1 MNLKGKKFENAR
13 LGMEIN
19 VYEFDEK
26 EWFMSTEVCKLLEHS
41 NPRKAVSDMVW
52 EDEKTTKHI
61 DFIESIEGVTN
72 GDTPKK
78 INSERTFVTETGLY
92 QLIFRSRVPKARE
105 FQKWVFEE
113 VLPSIRKNNFYVD
126 RDYISKEQYQRLKD
140 MLLIFCENGKIGLPR
155 ASEKIFGNK
164 TELNE
169 RLMNMGLIDR
179 EKCWYDE
186 NFKCVDKDSG
196 KIYPIFVCD
205 VKGKYRDGEVSNTL
219 QVSLTNHGFVYL
231 HEMFKNNMNLGLN

>member
-1 MNLKGKKFENAR
+1 MEIIKNGFKNER
-13 LGMEIN
+13 LGIELDVYVIN
-19 VYEFDEK
+19 EK
-26 EWFMSTEVCKLLEHS
+26 EWFKAQDISELLKY
-41 NPRKAVSDMVW
+41 KATAQM
-52 EDEKTTKHI
+52 TR
-61 DFIESIEGVTN
+61 SIEITSSNSCVQTLHTGAGN
-72 GDTPKK
+72 KYEALF
-78 INSERTFVTETGLY
+78 INESALYEIIFSITKRDIERY
-92 QLIFRSRVPKARE
+92 NKARE

-126 RDYISKEQYQRLKD
+126 KDYISKEQYQRLKD

-205 VKGKYRDGEVSNTL
+205 VKGKYKDGEVSNTL